1 MEGKFFY
8 LAESSAFQETPESRT
23 RLTDNLIL
31 SRVRAAIDQ
40 RFADIEAQVKSS
52 KVTLTGGS
60 SDERMIV
67 EVIRLVHTVEGVA
80 SVESQIRHIA
90 FQPAS

>member
-1 MEGKFFY
+1 
-8 LAESSAFQETPESRT
+8 LAESSAFQETAESRAQ
-23 RLTDNLIL
+23 LVDDLIL

-40 RFADIEAQVKSS
+40 RFASIEALVRAG

-67 EVIRLVHTVEGVA
+67 EVVRLVHTVEGVTG
-80 SVESQIRHIA
+80 VESQIRHIA
-90 FQPAS
+90 FQPST